1 MKYFERYYCHNKL
14 FNITYNKI
22 NKQVKNVIKT
32 ADIFL
37 CLKDGI
43 DFIDLI
49 KSIIPFRRI
58 IRYYR
63 YYRSNR

>member
-43 DFIDLI
+43 DFTDL
-49 KSIIPFRRI
+49 SQLYLFVGL
-58 IRYYR
+58 
-63 YYRSNR
+63 